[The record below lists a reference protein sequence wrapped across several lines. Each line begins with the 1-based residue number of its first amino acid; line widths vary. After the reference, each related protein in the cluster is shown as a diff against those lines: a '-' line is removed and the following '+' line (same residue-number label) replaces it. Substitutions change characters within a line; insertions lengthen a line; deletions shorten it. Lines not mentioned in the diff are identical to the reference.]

1 MSQSAEAPSAAQW
14 RLGTWFSDLD
24 KGILDSLK
32 KLHEELQKGNRVLS
46 LVSPKTMPFADA
58 LHFADCVLASKII
71 MSDVPGI
78 DELYDL
84 GSGAGFPGLVSAILF
99 PKVRHILVESDEKK
113 CEYLRQCIKAT
124 GLTNAKVVQ
133 STVEALE
140 ANSVKYAVCRGL
152 SNISKAI
159 LMTRRCVPK
168 GGILFHLKGE
178 NWSAEVGEIPTQ
190 LCSVWAPA
198 LVKEY
203 RLPIGESR
211 FAVVK
216 TDKIS

>member
-1 MSQSAEAPSAAQW
+1 MSQPAEAPSAAQW
-14 RLGTWFSDLD
+14 RLGTWFNDLD

-32 KLHEELQKGNRVLS
+32 KLHEELQKGNRVLG

-58 LHFADCVLASKII
+58 LHFADCVIASKII

-84 GSGAGFPGLVSAILF
+84 GSGAGFPGLVSAIMF
-99 PKVRHILVESDEKK
+99 PKVRHVLVESDDKK
-113 CEYLRQCIKAT
+113 CEYLRQCIKAA
-124 GLTNAKVVQ
+124 GLTNAKIVQ
-133 STVEALE
+133 SSVESLE

-152 SNISKAI
+152 FNISKAI

-168 GGILFHLKGE
+168 GGTLFHLKGE
-178 NWSAEVGEIPTQ
+178 SWSAEVGEIPTQ

>member
-1 MSQSAEAPSAAQW
+1 MSQPPEATPTAHW
-14 RLGTWFSDLD
+14 RLETWFSDLD
-24 KGILDSLK
+24 RGILESLK
-32 KLHEELQKGNRVLS
+32 KLHEELQKANRVMN
-46 LVSPKTMPFADA
+46 LVSPKTIPFADA
-58 LHFADCVLASKII
+58 LHFADCILASKIV

-78 DELYDL
+78 DEIYDI
-84 GSGAGFPGLVSAILF
+84 GSGAGFPGLVSAVLY
-99 PKVRHILVESDEKK
+99 PKVRHALVEADDKK
-113 CEYLRQCIKAT
+113 CEYLRHCIKAT
-124 GLTNAKVVQ
+124 GLTNAKVMHA
-133 STVEALE
+133 SVEALE
-140 ANSVKYAVCRGL
+140 PNSVKYASCRGL

-159 LMTRRCVPK
+159 LMTRRCVVK
-168 GGILFHLKGE
+168 GGVLFHLKGE

-216 TDKIS
+216 TDKIA